1 MINKV
6 PKTYKI
12 ELNLP
17 QFLVSKFVNGLQKL
31 LLLEKTLEKQ
41 DRVSK
46 LIVSKS
52 CLASENNFSFGS
64 KGIISF

>member
-52 CLASENNFSFGS
+52 CLVPENNFSFGS